1 MVKPQT
7 KMTKVAARS
16 DPANYGVNVDFG
28 MSRTMAGR
36 TDPRERRRYP
46 AWCFR
51 IVSKSGAALLELSRP
66 E

>member
-1 MVKPQT
+1 
-7 KMTKVAARS
+7 
-16 DPANYGVNVDFG
+16 
-28 MSRTMAGR
+28 MAGR